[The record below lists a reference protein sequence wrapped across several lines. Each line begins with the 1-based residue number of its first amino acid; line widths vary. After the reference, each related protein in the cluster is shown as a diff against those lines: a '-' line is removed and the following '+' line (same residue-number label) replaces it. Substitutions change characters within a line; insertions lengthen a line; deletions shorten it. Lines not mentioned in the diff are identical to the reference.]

1 MNTENKKN
9 NESHKFRL
17 KLADKL
23 NLKGPH
29 KNMALANFSIYY
41 IWKTLSLHITT
52 INLKSLHQLGI
63 MNLIC
68 LMDHLLQAYKIILSI
83 SKT

>member
-1 MNTENKKN
+1 MNTENKKT
-9 NESHKFRL
+9 NESHEFRL
-17 KLADKL
+17 TLADTL
-23 NLKGPH
+23 NLKDPH

-41 IWKTLSLHITT
+41 VLKTLSLHITT
-52 INLKSLHQLGI
+52 INLKSLFPLGV

-68 LMDHLLQAYKIILSI
+68 LMDHLFRVYKIILSI